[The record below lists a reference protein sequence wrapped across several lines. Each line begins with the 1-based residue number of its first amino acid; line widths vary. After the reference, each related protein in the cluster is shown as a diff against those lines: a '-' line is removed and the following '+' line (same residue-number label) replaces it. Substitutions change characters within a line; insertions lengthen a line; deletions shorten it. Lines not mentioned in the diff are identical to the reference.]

1 MPRHLAPVSDQ
12 PSSYGYHQK
21 MAWKITEDDWNADEN
36 LRLRLGTKIPGSW
49 DGARNGG
56 GIQLFG
62 RKQRSISFG
71 TYWPKEVKE
80 EDLNIETIFRMKKGS
95 EIRFVLKDSV
105 YSFGRFEFENLNFNW
120 MFNKVTVLP
129 NPTVLDLY
137 DENKAFFLEAE
148 ILILKKSPEMI
159 DSVNAPCQFLKD
171 MKSIMKLEDCSDLKI
186 VCRGK
191 VFKCHKAIL
200 SARSTVFKNMLSGE
214 TLENLNG
221 EVPIEDSSAEA
232 VEEMLKY
239 IYTGEISDKL
249 DVLDLDLLYLAAKYL
264 LDPLKFACGESI
276 VSSLSI
282 STCISSFITID
293 RYFPRDS
300 LVRKQVD
307 LFLRCNAEQVVES
320 DDWDGLVTRFPTLCR
335 DLVRAMVKRGK

>member
-1 MPRHLAPVSDQ
+1 MPRRHLAPVSNQ
-12 PSSYGYHQK
+12 PPYYHQK
-21 MAWKITEDDWNADEN
+21 MAWKITEDDWNKDET
-36 LRLRLGTKIPGSW
+36 LFLELGTKIPGSW
-49 DGARNGG
+49 NGAMNGG
-56 GIQLFG
+56 SIQLFG
-62 RKQRSISFG
+62 RKRFFG
-71 TYWPKEVKE
+71 FVTYWPNEVKE
-80 EDLNIETIFRMKKGS
+80 EDLKIETIVRMKKGS
-95 EIRFVLKDSV
+95 EIRFFLKDSDY
-105 YSFGRFEFENLNFNW
+105 YSCGKFQNFHFMLN
-120 MFNKVTVLP
+120 KKTVLP
-129 NPTVLDLY
+129 NPTDLDLY

-148 ILILKKSPEMI
+148 IRILKKNPEMI

-171 MKSIMKLEDCSDLKI
+171 MKSIMKLEDISDLKV
-186 VCRGK
+186 VCHGK
-191 VFKCHKAIL
+191 VFKCHKNIL
-200 SARSTVFKNMLSGE
+200 SARSSVFKNMLSGE
-214 TLENLNG
+214 TLENLNS
-221 EVPIEDSSAEA
+221 EVPIEDSSTEA

-276 VSSLSI
+276 VSSLTI

-320 DDWDGLVTRFPTLCR
+320 EDWDGLVTRFPTLCR